1 MDNIISLIPSTP
13 NTYEFTMKIEG
24 FSFKPEEL
32 DVRFVIDCGTIMHS
46 FRCTQD
52 LDKFCVVVPCL
63 PFIEKSMYQFR
74 IEVVTTNGYYF
85 CPFRGSVNIVDP
97 PSVNITG
104 VSNTTVVK
112 QSKPIAPEQPSK
124 DGTSIKTLAQM
135 TQSMLAMAGM
145 KPTIVN
151 DVVESVV
158 EKKAEPVIQSK
169 KKTAAAAVIT
179 EAVVPTKKHESGS
192 DLNKKIKQM
201 LRDLQ

>member
-74 IEVVTTNGYYF
+74 IEVTTTNGYYF
-85 CPFRGSVNIVDP
+85 CPFKGSVNIVDP
-97 PSVNITG
+97 PSVNVTG

-112 QSKPIAPEQPSK
+112 QSNPIAPEQPSK
-124 DGTSIKTLAQM
+124 DRASNKTLAQM

-145 KPTIVN
+145 KPTIAN

-158 EKKAEPVIQSK
+158 EKKAAPAVQPR
-169 KKTAAAAVIT
+169 KKTAAAVIT
-179 EAVVPTKKHESGS
+179 ETSVSTKKQEARS